1 MCLFMYDVNIL
12 FLGQKY
18 MPVNYDLVGM
28 LKYFVLA
35 MALYGSQY
43 FGKEWVSMQFNYLI
57 NTLLL
62 ALFVVY
68 MVKRT

>member
-1 MCLFMYDVNIL
+1 
-12 FLGQKY
+12 
-18 MPVNYDLVGM
+18 MPVNYDLVAM

-35 MALYGSQY
+35 MALYGVGILAKNGY
-43 FGKEWVSMQFNYLI
+43 PWLNYLI

-68 MVKRT
+68 MVKKDLDLHTLPIIGKYFKKH